1 MLNAMV
7 IVKLVIGNYEET
19 CEDYSFWG
27 YFRGVFPLRKE
38 CEQCKGRGSLF
49 GCCVG

>member
-1 MLNAMV
+1 MREKNVLVVILQVDMLNAMV

-27 YFRGVFPLRKE
+27 YFRGVFPL
-38 CEQCKGRGSLF
+38 
-49 GCCVG
+49 